1 MSAPLQRWDPR
12 NRLVRVGI
20 KSRRFLDLYQ
30 RLLTVGWL
38 RLIVAISVTFVAVNL
53 LFAWAYLLTG
63 GGIENAAP
71 GSLSDLFF
79 FSVETMATIGYGKLV
94 PVTVAANLLMTLESV
109 MGLIGFA
116 MITGLIFTKFARAS
130 AGVTFSK
137 NVLINFF
144 DGKPSLMIRLAN
156 EGDSQIV
163 EAQLRL
169 VLLRREI
176 TAEGEE
182 IRRLHD
188 LHLVRASNAFFA
200 LTWLAVHN
208 IGPDS
213 PLHGATPESLKEG
226 EVQII
231 ASVVGLEEISTQ
243 TVHARYGYETQD
255 ILFDQRFDDVIREL
269 PDGRPAVDYSKLSD
283 LAPAKYK
290 TAFPLGRPPKELEA
304 KVGT

>member
-1 MSAPLQRWDPR
+1 MAKPLQSWDPR

-20 KSRRFLDLYQ
+20 KSRLFVDLYQ
-30 RLLTVGWL
+30 RLLTVSWL
-38 RLIVAISVTFVAVNL
+38 RLIASVVVAFVAMNFA
-53 LFAWAYLLTG
+53 FAWAYLLTG

-71 GSLSDLFF
+71 GSLADLFF

-94 PVTVAANLLMTLESV
+94 PVTMVANLLMTVESLI
-109 MGLIGFA
+109 GLLGFA

-137 NVLINFF
+137 NVLINYF
-144 DGKPSLMIRLAN
+144 DGKSALLIRLAN

-188 LHLVRASNAFFA
+188 LHLMRSSNAFFA
-200 LTWLAVHN
+200 LTWLAVHP

-213 PLHGATPESLKEG
+213 PLYGATPESLKEG

-231 ASVVGLEEISTQ
+231 CSVVGLEEVSTQ
-243 TVHARYGYETQD
+243 TVHARYGYDTKD
-255 ILFDQRFDDVIREL
+255 ILFDSRFDDVISPM
-269 PDGRPAVDYSKLSD
+269 PDGRRAVDYRKLSD
-283 LAPAKYK
+283 LKPARFK
-290 TAFPLGRPPKELEA
+290 TEFPLGHPPQKIQA
-304 KVGT
+304 KVAT